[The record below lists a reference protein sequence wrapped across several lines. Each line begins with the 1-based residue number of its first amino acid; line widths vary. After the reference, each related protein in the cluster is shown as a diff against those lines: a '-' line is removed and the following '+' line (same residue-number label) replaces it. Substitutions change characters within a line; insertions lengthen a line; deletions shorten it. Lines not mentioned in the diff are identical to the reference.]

1 MDENK
6 KIGYRPDLKYTDE
19 YTSDIQYHRD
29 NQDDSNN
36 NQDDIN
42 NLIDDLLEQGQDLQ
56 NLVDKLPDFIGDI
69 IKDHLDPIIDFVE
82 DELKDKKLEKVP
94 TLLEWTYKPYEPD
107 PKPKPDDND
116 DNKPVDDPEY
126 DIWNPTDDIVI
137 EKKRYEY
144 SEIIQKEYIKNIYDL
159 MSEYYSELQNILSNF
174 WSILLYSIMNKESNE
189 IKVILDNIIL
199 NSSEVNDSKK
209 HLLDLSVKSEINRD
223 MKLKYFSNNF
233 DAEGSMVHLK
243 QFKAVYELR
252 LRYAKINKDTKLKHR
267 AYQMSNNILESMNIT
282 YSQKY
287 DKSYENLYRY
297 LKSSN
302 AVLKDSLDSASQSI
316 RAKQTLIDTK
326 GVK

>member
-199 NSSEVNDSKK
+199 NSSEVNGDKR
-209 HLLDLSVKSEINRD
+209 HLVDLSVKSEINRD
-223 MKLKYFSNNF
+223 MKLKYLALIPVSKKIYSGKTYFKYHN
-233 DAEGSMVHLK
+233 LK
-243 QFKAVYELR
+243 LY
-252 LRYAKINKDTKLKHR
+252 KLKSFDKFLELIEDGTISVNMKISFYTSKEKYGKIQDKGTTFEIAEKDLEKLFTR
-267 AYQMSNNILESMNIT
+267 IDISNI
-282 YSQKY
+282 
-287 DKSYENLYRY
+287 
-297 LKSSN
+297 
-302 AVLKDSLDSASQSI
+302 
-316 RAKQTLIDTK
+316 
-326 GVK
+326 